1 MEIRMEVKLLNTEK
15 GELKKEGSMYT
26 VYYKP
31 LAYKQS
37 SEITLEISD
46 IQLKD
51 TSARAGCMSC
61 TTTNLKSDTVNNKAL
76 LTINYDTKNIGNFD
90 KRVNFFN
97 NSTATVFR
105 LVGTVSFYKK
115 QNKRPKII
123 MLFIA
128 KFKTIRP
135 E

>member
-1 MEIRMEVKLLNTEK
+1 MEISMEVKLLNTEK

-37 SEITLEISD
+37 SEVVIEISD
-46 IQLKD
+46 IQLKN
-51 TSARAGCMSC
+51 TSAKPGCMSC

-97 NSTATVFR
+97 NGSC
-105 LVGTVSFYKK
+105 
-115 QNKRPKII
+115 
-123 MLFIA
+123 
-128 KFKTIRP
+128 
-135 E
+135 

>member
-1 MEIRMEVKLLNTEK
+1 MEVKLLNTEK

-46 IQLKD
+46 IELNS

-61 TTTNLKSDTVNNKAL
+61 TTTNLKSDTVNNKVL
-76 LTINYDTKNIGNFD
+76 LTVNYNTKNIGNFD

-97 NSTATVFR
+97 NGTATVFR
-105 LVGTVSFYKK
+105 IVGTVT
-115 QNKRPKII
+115 NK
-123 MLFIA
+123 
-128 KFKTIRP
+128 
-135 E
+135 

>member
-46 IQLKD
+46 IELNS

-76 LTINYDTKNIGNFD
+76 LTINYDTKNIGNFY

-97 NSTATVFR
+97 NGTATVFR
-105 LVGTVSFYKK
+105 LVGTVT
-115 QNKRPKII
+115 NK
-123 MLFIA
+123 
-128 KFKTIRP
+128 
-135 E
+135 

>member
-1 MEIRMEVKLLNTEK
+1 MEISMEVKLLNTEK
-15 GELKKEGSMYT
+15 GELKKEGNMYT

-46 IQLKD
+46 IELNS

-105 LVGTVSFYKK
+105 LVGTVT
-115 QNKRPKII
+115 NK
-123 MLFIA
+123 
-128 KFKTIRP
+128 
-135 E
+135 